1 METSDDS
8 IEDVYKDINK
18 IDNYFKEDW
27 NGQLTVSNKY
37 GSIHDYCH
45 YGDTSG
51 NCNGYFEMTS
61 SGVIHLLKMLKDN
74 HKLEDNQLAEYAIL
88 WLIYKL
94 NVQEKNGEMNLNN
107 FYTKYIE
114 TNKHYN
120 NKIKGD
126 GSLTYM
132 EIIDKIKDLMNIN
145 NEEISKFSYPFSILF
160 YLYDTVYYGYVECKN
175 KSNYAKNF
183 ADKFEEL
190 NNDSNNIEGS
200 LYNKMI
206 STLSD
211 DYNKLKN
218 IYHSKNKSCDFPSLP
233 ELNPK
238 KGPAQN
244 VVDNSVEKTV
254 EKPGQSS
261 AQLTALP
268 SEGTS
273 SSSSISTT
281 LIPGLSVVSVI
292 PLFFGIAYK
301 YSLFGIDKLFQRQY
315 IRKKLKKVKNK
326 MKLNI

>member
-1 METSDDS
+1 MAQPPYS
-8 IEDVYKDINK
+8 IENVYKDINK
-18 IDNYFKEDW
+18 IDNYFYENNDGHLKVQE
-27 NGQLTVSNKY
+27 KH
-37 GSIHDYCH
+37 GSIHKYCH

-51 NCNGYFEMTS
+51 NCSDYFQMAS
-61 SGVIHLLKMLKDN
+61 SGVIYVLKT
-74 HKLEDNQLAEYAIL
+74 LEKYNLGYDKLAEYAIL

-94 NVQEKNGEMNLNN
+94 NVQEKSGDMNLND
-107 FYTKYIE
+107 FYTNYIV
-114 TNKHYN
+114 N
-120 NKIKGD
+120 NNCYKDKIKGD
-126 GSLTYM
+126 PSMTYM

-160 YLYDTVYYGYVECKN
+160 NLYDMVYYGYVDCEN

-183 ADKFEEL
+183 ADKFKEL

-206 STLSD
+206 STLSN

-301 YSLFGIDKLFQRQY
+301 YSLFGIDKIFQRQY
-315 IRKKLKKVKNK
+315 IRKKLKKVKKK

>member
-1 METSDDS
+1 MGTSDDS
-8 IEDVYKDINK
+8 IEDLYKDINK
-18 IDNYFKEDW
+18 INNYFYEDTS
-27 NGQLTVSNKY
+27 GQLKLSKN
-37 GSIHDYCH
+37 HELLHNYCH
-45 YGDTSG
+45 YGGTSG
-51 NCNGYFEMTS
+51 NGKCNDYFEMAS
-61 SGVIHLLKMLKDN
+61 SGVIHLLKT
-74 HKLEDNQLAEYAIL
+74 LEKHNLGYDKLAEYAIL

-94 NVQEKNGEMNLNN
+94 NAQEKSGDMNLND
-107 FYTKYIE
+107 FYTNYIV
-114 TNKHYN
+114 N
-120 NKIKGD
+120 NNCYKDKIKGD
-126 GSLTYM
+126 PSMTYKA
-132 EIIDKIKDLMNIN
+132 IIDKIKELMNIKELSN
-145 NEEISKFSYPFSILF
+145 FSYPFSILF
-160 YLYDTVYYGYVECKN
+160 NLYDMVYYGYVDCEN

-183 ADKFEEL
+183 ADKFKEL
-190 NNDSNNIEGS
+190 NDDSNNIEGS

-206 STLSD
+206 STLSN

-233 ELNPK
+233 KLNPK

-244 VVDNSVEKTV
+244 VVDNFVEKTV

-292 PLFFGIAYK
+292 SVFLGIAYK

-315 IRKKLKKVKNK
+315 LRTKLKKVKKK